1 MIIDDNLATV
11 FNLDTNIIEG
21 EIVGEVKKAPLVTA
35 DQFEPDNDFEYAREN
50 IKSLIAQGEDAL
62 ESIID
67 IAKSSETPRAFEIV
81 AGLLKQLSDMNHQVI
96 DLHVKKKGLK
106 GKVESEAPKTVTN
119 NSIFVGTTSELN
131 KMINDLTNKG

>member
-21 EIVGEVKKAPLVTA
+21 EIVGEVKNAPLVTA

>member
-1 MIIDDNLATV
+1 MKIDDNLATV

-21 EIVGEVKKAPLVTA
+21 EIVGEVTKAPLVRA
-35 DQFEPDNDFEYAREN
+35 EPFEAENDFEYAREN

-62 ESIID
+62 DSIIE
-67 IAKSSETPRAFEIV
+67 IAKSSEAPRAFEIV

-106 GKVESEAPKTVTN
+106 GKVESETPKTVTN

>member
-21 EIVGEVKKAPLVTA
+21 EIVSEVKNAPLVTA

>member
-21 EIVGEVKKAPLVTA
+21 EIVGEVKNAPLVTA
-35 DQFEPDNDFEYAREN
+35 EQFEPDNDFEYAREN

>member
-11 FNLDTNIIEG
+11 FNLDKNIIEG
-21 EIVGEVKKAPLVTA
+21 EIVGEVKNAPLVTA